1 MSKVIH
7 ADFGSALPNTDRF
20 IEELQPILEDLVDV
34 ACNTL
39 GEELGCLMIQ
49 SICTSMSMMVANL
62 SECIDDKE
70 KYVLNM
76 DNGDI
81 IDITLENK
89 DSD

>member
-20 IEELQPILEDLVDV
+20 IDEIQPLLEELVDV
-34 ACNTL
+34 ACRNL

-62 SECIDDKE
+62 SDCIEDKE
-70 KYVLNM
+70 KYILNFKK
-76 DNGDI
+76 NAI
-81 IDITLENK
+81 FKL
-89 DSD
+89 

>member
-20 IEELQPILEDLVDV
+20 IDEIQPLLEELVDV
-34 ACNTL
+34 ACGNL

-62 SECIDDKE
+62 SDCIEDKE
-70 KYVLNM
+70 KYILNM
-76 DNGDI
+76 ENGDI
-81 IDITLENK
+81 IDINL
-89 DSD
+89 DSEDSG

>member
-20 IEELQPILEDLVDV
+20 IDEIQPLLEELVDV
-34 ACNTL
+34 ACGNL

-62 SECIDDKE
+62 SDCIENKE
-70 KYVLNM
+70 KYILNM
-76 DNGDI
+76 ENGDI
-81 IDITLENK
+81 IDINL
-89 DSD
+89 DSEDSE

>member
-20 IEELQPILEDLVDV
+20 IDEIQPLLEELVDV
-34 ACNTL
+34 ACGNL

-62 SECIDDKE
+62 SDCIEDKE
-70 KYVLNM
+70 KYILNM
-76 DNGDI
+76 ENGDI
-81 IDITLENK
+81 IDINL
-89 DSD
+89 DSEDSE